1 MKKFLSAIT
10 LSLACLILVF
20 IGPVYAADPEF
31 HPDENPYDDLFYDQE
46 TFTFTLSVE
55 EGEGIIVDTTASELF
70 DFLEVNGDWV
80 KDGFGNMYIANNVLS
95 YTIND
100 VETITHKYIYR
111 IVEPDN
117 NNYTYYNL
125 GWYGDEDPIVI
136 NNPAYT
142 FEFNSAE
149 ILGIYGGDVI
159 IPDGTYE
166 FTLTF
171 RGNLPWTK
179 AYSYGRVRS
188 YDLDLGHQPGMTY
201 DAANERVWVGFED
214 GSNLNFDVRNF
225 DEGNYSEFGIV
236 AAWQSPYK
244 NFRVVNAEG
253 TTTIEEWEDVAAV
266 VFQPHTNGE
275 PDPRGSSTLT
285 VYYWVDGEIVTD
297 TLDDL
302 DLERAYFYGEVRAAI
317 TGEEHMVANVDDL
330 VPLEDFLQ
338 YITAW
343 DDLLGDI
350 SDQVVIKDDGGYEPD
365 VVGVYNVVFGV
376 EDAEGQESTLE
387 VSIHVVDIVAP
398 VISGVSTPVTISY
411 HEEFNVSAW
420 VNSLTVSDNYYTG
433 LTIQIKSNTYSSNKT
448 NIGTYQIT
456 VRSFDPSGNEGTLT
470 RTINVVD
477 GVGPVFTGPS
487 TITTSVSEELTVSQ
501 IKAALAAVDA
511 KDGNVTTSIVVDSD
525 GLTGN
530 ATIPGTYDVVFRAE
544 DAAGNQ
550 TFHTVTV
557 SIVSAPPKF
566 YLVDGS
572 SIRLLPGANLTIEQ
586 IIQLLGFT
594 EEYSLLS
601 TNYDM
606 NTTGHY
612 TMTLSVDGQILTF
625 NIFVLGDGDPALPV
639 PVIPSD
645 DSSALIWTIA
655 IVSAIILGA
664 AALFLVPKIIRR
676 RNRA

>member
-20 IGPVYAADPEF
+20 IGPVYAAYPEF
-31 HPDENPYDDLFYDQE
+31 HPDENPYEDLFFESTEHSIDLTVTEGVASFDDYPTYSD
-46 TFTFTLSVE
+46 LE
-55 EGEGIIVDTTASELF
+55 EYLLNIAVLNNNFVATNFFNISINIVDTFDRADITINTDPGNESIVFGFVNESNLEYRVQFSEIGG
-70 DFLEVNGDWV
+70 VNTDSGDLSIS
-80 KDGFGNMYIANNVLS
+80 DGS
-95 YTIND
+95 YTISFTTQ
-100 VETITHKYIYR
+100 VPIAWTHY
-111 IVEPDN
+111 
-117 NNYTYYNL
+117 YT
-125 GWYGDEDPIVI
+125 
-136 NNPAYT
+136 
-142 FEFNSAE
+142 
-149 ILGIYGGDVI
+149 
-159 IPDGTYE
+159 
-166 FTLTF
+166 
-171 RGNLPWTK
+171 
-179 AYSYGRVRS
+179 YGRVRS
-188 YDLDLGHQPGMTY
+188 YDLDLGNQPGMTY
-201 DAANERVWVGFED
+201 DAANERVWIGFED
-214 GSNLNFDVRNF
+214 ASSLNFDVRNF
-225 DEGNYSEFGIV
+225 DSDNYSEFGIV

-244 NFRVVNAEG
+244 NFRVVAENG

-266 VFQPHTNGE
+266 VFEAHTNGE
-275 PDPRGSSTLT
+275 VDPRGSSTLY
-285 VYYWVDGEIVTD
+285 VYYWDDGSIVTD

-343 DDLLGDI
+343 DDIYGDI
-350 SDQVVIKDDGGYEPD
+350 SDQIYIVDDDGYEPD
-365 VVGVYNVVFGV
+365 VVGVYNVIFGV
-376 EDAEGQESTLE
+376 KDAEAQESTLE

-411 HEEFNVSAW
+411 QEEFNVSAW
-420 VNSLTVSDNYYTG
+420 LNSLTVTDNYYTG

-501 IKAALAAVDA
+501 IKAALAAVDD

-544 DAAGNQ
+544 DSSGNQ

-625 NIFVLGDGDPALPV
+625 NIFVLEDGDPALPV
-639 PVIPSD
+639 PVIPSN

>member
-1 MKKFLSAIT
+1 MKKLLSAIT

-20 IGPVYAADPEF
+20 TGPVYAADPEF
-31 HPDENPYDDLFYDQE
+31 HPDENPYEDLFYE
-46 TFTFTLSVE
+46 N
-55 EGEGIIVDTTASELF
+55 IIVEFEITGEESISNLDTYDLILDTIVLTGEESQHIPY
-70 DFLEVNGDWV
+70 
-80 KDGFGNMYIANNVLS
+80 KYI
-95 YTIND
+95 YIND
-100 VETITHKYIYR
+100 V
-111 IVEPDN
+111 
-117 NNYTYYNL
+117 L
-125 GWYGDEDPIVI
+125 QSL
-136 NNPAYT
+136 
-142 FEFNSAE
+142 EFGRLEYLAPSA
-149 ILGIYGGDVI
+149 IALNTDQGYGIYIFPNGEIMIDNLFEVGDVVEI
-159 IPDGTYE
+159 
-166 FTLTF
+166 TF
-171 RGNLPWTK
+171 RVNIPWTH
-179 AYSYGRVRS
+179 YYDYGRVRS
-188 YDLDLGHQPGMTY
+188 YDLDLINQPGMNY
-201 DAANERVWVGFED
+201 DSVNERVWIGFED
-214 GSNLNFDVRNF
+214 ASNLNFDVRNF
-225 DEGNYSEFGIV
+225 DLGDYSEFGAL

-244 NFRVVNAEG
+244 NFRVVAENG
-253 TTTIEEWEDVAAV
+253 TTIIEEWEDVAAV
-266 VFQPHTNGE
+266 VFEAHTNGE
-275 PDPRGSSTLT
+275 VDPRGSSTLY
-285 VYYWVDGEIVTD
+285 VYYWDDGEIVTD

-343 DDLLGDI
+343 DDIYGDI
-350 SDQVVIKDDGGYEPD
+350 SDQIYIVDDDGYEPD
-365 VVGVYNVVFGV
+365 VVGVYNVIFGV
-376 EDAEGQESTLE
+376 EDAEAQESTLE

-544 DAAGNQ
+544 DSSGNQ

-566 YLVDGS
+566 YLIDGS

-606 NTTGHY
+606 NTSGHY

-625 NIFVLGDGDPALPV
+625 NIFVLSDGDPALPV